1 MLEQVVVVA
10 VGDVVVGPRKR
21 PLNIEKVAGL
31 QASMAEVGLLQP
43 IVITERYGLVAGRHR
58 LEAARRLGWGSVAA
72 RIAPLDGLR
81 AELAEIDENL
91 MRNELTVLEQGEHL
105 LRRSEILEA
114 LGERAS
120 HGGQAGNR
128 NAARNEGDTVSPSFS
143 PKTTAVIAGEIGLGE
158 RSAQRRLQIARDL
171 DGEVKE
177 AIAAEPIANRT
188 REMLDLS
195 RLEPEEQRRVVAV
208 EGVKEGRTSVRQ
220 ARRALTARDRQEAP
234 VLPTDKFR
242 VIYADPPWSYGNTMP
257 DYMGVQDDHYPV
269 MKLREIAELPV
280 RDMTADDAVLFL
292 WVTSPILEESFD
304 VVRGWGFRYKA
315 SFVWDKVRHVMGH
328 YNSVRH
334 ELLLVCT
341 RGSCLPDV
349 ARLFDSVQSIERG
362 KHSQKPEEF
371 RDIIDTI
378 YPYGRRIELFARRPS
393 EGWEVWGNE
402 SGC

>member
-1 MLEQVVVVA
+1 MSVEYRVA
-10 VGDVVVGPRKR
+10 VDDVIVEPRKR
-21 PLNIEKVAGL
+21 PLNNDKVMVL
-31 QASMAEVGLLQP
+31 QTSMAEVGLLQP
-43 IVITERYGLVAGRHR
+43 IVLTERNVLVAGRHR
-58 LEAARRLGWGSVAA
+58 LEAARRLGWETVAA

-105 LRRSEILEA
+105 LRRGEILEA
-114 LGERAS
+114 LGERAAV
-120 HGGQAGNR
+120 GWNGNQYTKVG
-128 NAARNEGDTVSPSFS
+128 GDTVTP
-143 PKTTAVIAGEIGLGE
+143 PKTTAALATEMGIGE

-171 DGEVKE
+171 DGEVRE

-188 REMLDLS
+188 REMLDLA
-195 RLEPEEQRRVVAV
+195 RLEPDEQRRVVAV
-208 EGVKEGRTSVRQ
+208 DGVKEGRMSVRQ
-220 ARRALTARDRQEAP
+220 AQRTLTARDRQEAP
-234 VLPTDKFR
+234 ALPTDKFR

-257 DYMGVQDDHYPV
+257 DYMGVQDDHYPT

-280 RDMTADDAVLFL
+280 RDMAADDAVLFL

-304 VVRGWGFRYKA
+304 VVGAWGFRYKA

-371 RDIIDTI
+371 REIIDTI
-378 YPYGRRIELFARRPS
+378 YPYGRRIELFARRPA